1 MNKADLIELLKAN
14 AALMKTDADTIK
26 RLWKMVDD
34 LKLSRKLAWQRIAYL
49 KADNDKLV
57 EKCKDFIAE
66 RYEERINQA
75 QVEKDFKEFIDS
87 KSVDN

>member
-26 RLWKMVDD
+26 RLWKMIDD
-34 LKLSRKLAWQRIAYL
+34 LKLSRRLAWNRIAYL
-49 KADNDKLV
+49 KEDNQKLV
-57 EKCKDFIAE
+57 EKLKDYIAQ
-66 RYEERINQA
+66 RNDERINQA
-75 QVEKDFKEFIDS
+75 QVEKDLYEFIDR